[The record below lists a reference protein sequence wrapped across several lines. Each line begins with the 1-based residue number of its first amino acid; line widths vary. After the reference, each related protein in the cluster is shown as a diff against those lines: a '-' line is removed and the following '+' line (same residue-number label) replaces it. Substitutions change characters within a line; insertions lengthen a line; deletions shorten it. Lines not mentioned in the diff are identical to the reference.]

1 VRRQVDVHSQGP
13 LPVSVV
19 ISVFN
24 RPELLRRALRSVA
37 AQRPRQPAEVIV
49 VDDGS
54 TDGTPEVA
62 EASGARV
69 IRHERNL
76 GTPAAK
82 ETGMRAARYDW
93 VALLDS
99 DDEWLP
105 HHLGVLWSLIPG
117 NVLVAASCIECRP
130 DSSELGFHGTL
141 TEETT
146 TLTSP
151 ASLLHPENPIPD
163 SAAMIHRETALAAGG
178 FRDGLCEDLDIWC
191 RVLARG
197 QAALSPRV
205 GVRYHAHSGQLSSD
219 WEEMHAAHLAIAR
232 SFSGEKWWSQRLV
245 ERRAGITV
253 WDRFR
258 AEQRD
263 GTPGALRRFVRD
275 LLANP
280 QRTIGVLDVCRQR
293 VGMRRR
299 ASRLA
304 LSGAP
309 SVAVLAG
316 GDPAAIPEE
325 DRYEVDLSTAGP
337 LEAFLRLLRRPSAV
351 AVVSS
356 RLQAVLA
363 RLAGSRPVRASDL
376 GRGSTARAG
385 AV

>member
-1 VRRQVDVHSQGP
+1 VHSQAP

-19 ISVFN
+19 IPVFN
-24 RPELLRRALRSVA
+24 RPELVRRALRSVA

-54 TDGTPEVA
+54 TDDTPEVA
-62 EASGARV
+62 EVAGARV

-76 GTPAAK
+76 GTAAAK
-82 ETGMRAARYDW
+82 ETGMRAAGCDW

-105 HHLGVLWSLIPG
+105 HHLEVLWSLIPG
-117 NVLVAASCIECRP
+117 NVLVAAACIECKP

-141 TEETT
+141 TEQTT

-151 ASLLHPENPIPD
+151 APLLHRENPIPE

-197 QAALSPRV
+197 QATLSPRV
-205 GVRYHAHSGQLSSD
+205 GVRYHAHAGQLSSD

-245 ERRAGITV
+245 ERRAGVTA

-258 AEQRD
+258 AQRRD
-263 GTPGALRRFVRD
+263 GTHGARRRFIGD
-275 LLANP
+275 LLENP
-280 QRTIGVLDVCRQR
+280 QRIAGVLDVCRQR

-316 GDPAAIPEE
+316 GDPAAVPEG

-337 LEAFLRLLRRPSAV
+337 VEAFLRLARRPSAV

-356 RLQAVLA
+356 SVQAALA
-363 RLAGSRPVRASDL
+363 RVAGVRPVRASDL
-376 GRGSTARAG
+376 GRGSTADARA
-385 AV
+385 A

>member
-1 VRRQVDVHSQGP
+1 MHSQRT

-37 AQRPRQPAEVIV
+37 SQQPRQPAEVIV

-54 TDGTPEVA
+54 TDSTPEVA

-76 GTPAAK
+76 GTAAAK

-105 HHLGVLWSLIPG
+105 HHLGILWSLIPG
-117 NVLVAASCIECRP
+117 NVLVAASCIECKP

-141 TEETT
+141 AEEIT

-151 ASLLHPENPIPD
+151 ARLLHPENPIPD

-191 RVLARG
+191 RVLTRG

-205 GVRYHAHSGQLSSD
+205 GVRYHAHAGQLSSD
-219 WEEMHAAHLAIAR
+219 WEGMHAAHLAIAR
-232 SFSGEKWWSQRLV
+232 SFSGEKWWSARLV
-245 ERRAGITV
+245 ERRAGV
-253 WDRFR
+253 SAWDRFR
-258 AEQRD
+258 AGQRD
-263 GTPGALRRFVRD
+263 GTPGALRRFLRE

-280 QRTIGVLDVCRQR
+280 QRIVGVLDVCRQR

-309 SVAVLAG
+309 SVAVLVG
-316 GDPAAIPEE
+316 GDPATIPVE
-325 DRYEVDLSTAGP
+325 DRYEVDLSTARP
-337 LEAFLRLLRRPSAV
+337 VEAFFRLLRRPSGL

-356 RLQAVLA
+356 SPQAVLA
-363 RLAGSRPVRASDL
+363 RLAGIRPVRSSDP
-376 GRGSTARAG
+376 GRGSTAEAGRA
-385 AV
+385 